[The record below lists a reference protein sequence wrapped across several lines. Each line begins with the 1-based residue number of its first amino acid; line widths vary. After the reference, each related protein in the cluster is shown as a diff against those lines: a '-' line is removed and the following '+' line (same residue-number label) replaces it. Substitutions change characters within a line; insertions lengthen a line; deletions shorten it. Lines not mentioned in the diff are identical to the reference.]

1 MDFDNI
7 INKIQDSK
15 TPVDINPEWYY
26 HAFQG
31 DLNSLKPI
39 LTEGLKCRKLRG
51 IKTKDCSY
59 NGIYY
64 ISLTKKM
71 PSLNNNSV
79 FKVLHASPMLIIDS
93 DINTIKTISSYSNSF
108 KRYLSEYLVNTKSSI
123 RNSCWSD
130 EYQVYK
136 EIKPQHII
144 GIYFSILEL
153 LNDNNHLALTMLR
166 EIINILEQVQLD
178 LPIID
183 GTDSTIIDKRIIKEL
198 KF

>member
-15 TPVDINPEWYY
+15 TPADINPEWYY

-31 DLNSLKPI
+31 DLDSLEPI

-51 IKTKDCSY
+51 IKTKDCSH

-64 ISLTKKM
+64 ISLTKKI
-71 PSLNNNSV
+71 PGLNKNSI
-79 FKVLHASPMLIIDS
+79 FKVLHTSPMLIIDNN
-93 DINTIKTISSYSNSF
+93 INTIKTISNHSISF
-108 KRYLSEYLVNTKSSI
+108 KGYLSDYLVNTKSSI
-123 RNSCWSD
+123 RQSCWSD
-130 EYQVYK
+130 EYQAYK
-136 EIKPQHII
+136 KIEPQHII

-153 LNDNNHLALTMLR
+153 LNKGDHLALTMLK
-166 EIINILEQVQLD
+166 EIISILDHLQLD

-183 GTDSTIIDKRIIKEL
+183 GTDSTIINKRIIKEL